1 MTWHV
6 IMTKP
11 QKESYAVEKLT
22 EQGFTIYCPLRQHEK
37 MVRHKRVLKHLP
49 LFPRYIFI
57 QQDERFLQQ
66 QHVIR
71 STPGV
76 SQLIKHGEIIIPVH
90 DEVIDSIRSLEQ
102 SHQGVTECYFIKD
115 EPVRIRDGIYK
126 DLEAIYL
133 KDNGEQRAILLVQLL
148 QRDATLVVD
157 KTSLQRI

>member
-11 QKESYAVEKLT
+11 QKESFALKKLS
-22 EQGFTIYCPLRQHEK
+22 EQGFTVYCPLRQHEK
-37 MVRHKRVLKHLP
+37 MVRHKRVVKHLP
-49 LFPRYIFI
+49 LFPRYLFI
-57 QQDERFLQQ
+57 QQDECFSQQ

-102 SHQGVTECYFIKD
+102 SHQGVTERYFIKD
-115 EPVRIRDGIYK
+115 EPVRILAGIYM

-133 KDNGEQRAILLVQLL
+133 HDDGEQRAILLVQLL
-148 QRDATLVVD
+148 QTNATLAVD
-157 KTSLQRI
+157 KTILQKI

>member
-11 QKESYAVEKLT
+11 QKEAYAAEKLM
-22 EQGFTIYCPLRQHEK
+22 EQGFTVYCPQRPHEK
-37 MVRHKRVLKHLP
+37 MVRHKRVVKHLP
-49 LFPRYIFI
+49 LFPRYLFI
-57 QQDERFLQQ
+57 QQDECFLQQ

-76 SQLIKHGEIIIPVH
+76 SQLIKYGEIIIPVS

-102 SHQGVTECYFIKD
+102 SHQGVTERYFIKN
-115 EPVRIRDGIYK
+115 ESVRIRAGIYK

-133 KDNGEQRAILLVQLL
+133 QDDGEQRAILLVQLL
-148 QRDATLVVD
+148 QTNATLAVD
-157 KTSLQRI
+157 KTILQKI

>member
-11 QKESYAVEKLT
+11 RKESFALKKLS
-22 EQGFTIYCPLRQHEK
+22 EQAFTMYCPLRRHEK
-37 MVRHKRVLKHLP
+37 MVRHKHLLKHLP
-49 LFPRYIFI
+49 LFPRYVFI
-57 QQDERFLQQ
+57 QQDECFLQH

-102 SHQGVTECYFIKD
+102 SYQGVTERYFNKD
-115 EPVRIRDGIYK
+115 EPVRIRTGIYK

-133 KDNGEQRAILLVQLL
+133 RDDGEQRAILLVQLL
-148 QRDATLVVD
+148 QTNATLSVD
-157 KTSLQRI
+157 KISLQRI